1 MNQNSIEIYVRSS
14 PLGSNGIHWRKIS
27 EVGQPIE
34 EPQVLKS
41 RVVTKSNGKPGTINS
56 LINDIKPSIIL
67 ARYEGKILLEVT
79 GLEASKERSAQL
91 GRRITDV
98 VLWVGDASEEV
109 ELQLRQLAALAILSI
124 RDEDAHFLKVIRDA
138 IQFEDLNDFRVD
150 QAAIAGLSTQP
161 EASSEISS
169 LSIPD
174 QSDASSWLS
183 SEEITSNEHLHTLA
197 QKIKRVSLPGADEKP
212 TIVVV
217 AEVKGEYL
225 DYKGDV
231 WKEEAPSQPEATI
244 VRESEG
250 GEDDAEK
257 KTPSELPE
265 TKVVPPPR
273 LLILGIVVTIAI
285 LIAATT
291 AITTMRNHQ
300 ETAPPATAPA
310 PNSTTTSLTQEITT
324 PKTSSPNPNL

>member
-124 RDEDAHFLKVIRDA
+124 RDEDSHFLKVIRDA

-231 WKEEAPSQPEATI
+231 WKEEAPQQQEVAI
-244 VRESEG
+244 VRESEKF
-250 GEDDAEK
+250 DDEK
-257 KTPSELPE
+257 KTLSALPE
-265 TKVVPPPR
+265 TKAVPPSR
-273 LLILGIVVTIAI
+273 FLVLGIVVTIAI

-291 AITTMRNHQ
+291 AITTMRNPQ

-310 PNSTTTSLTQEITT
+310 APNPTTTSPTQEIITSKT
-324 PKTSSPNPNL
+324 PSPNS